1 MQGNQ
6 QMSNGDARQA
16 ANWLQF
22 IAESWAVSVEV
33 FIRREFG
40 WNYIGAKGAAVLLL
54 VPMFMLLWPEH
65 DLRPLLW
72 FLMAYLMMCVIARVQ
87 AFRRRSRGD
96 ANHSYYSGWPWAM
109 GIFRGCSEVTV
120 KQWFE
125 PLLVGSVAFLIGENN
140 VPLAA
145 YLLGAAVCLFMSVFT
160 REQSVRQR
168 AAAMNDAVIEQQ
180 IVAERF
186 REMRGEQF

>member
-6 QMSNGDARQA
+6 SPNSDGRQA
-16 ANWLQF
+16 ANWLRF
-22 IAESWAVSVEV
+22 IVESWAVSVEV
-33 FIRREFG
+33 FLRREFG
-40 WNYIGAKGAAVLLL
+40 WNYIGAKGALVLLL
-54 VPMFMLLWPEH
+54 VPMFMLLWPGH

-72 FLMAYLMMCVIARVQ
+72 FLGTYLVMCVVARAQ
-87 AFRRRSRGD
+87 AWQRRSRGD
-96 ANHSYYSGWPWAM
+96 ANHSYYSGRSWLM

-125 PLLVGSVAFLIGENN
+125 PLLVGIVAFLIGETN

-145 YLLGAAVCLFMSVFT
+145 YLLGSAVCLFMSTFG

-168 AAAMNDAVIEQQ
+168 AAAMNDAVIEQE